1 MEKFDLIVIGSGPA
15 GSAAAI
21 TASSLGLK
29 VAIIDKDIFPR
40 NKLCGGLI
48 SGRSA
53 QSIKSIFGIE
63 LSNTIFLLS
72 NHLRFT
78 ASGEVIADIKGTQNV
93 YLTMRKEFD
102 ALLHNRAVDQGAIAY
117 LGDTVTKIQNN
128 IITTRNGKALQFK
141 TLIGADGVN
150 SFVARHLFGKP
161 FNRKTVGFG
170 LEIETAPQ
178 QTRDNAVEID
188 LDAANWGYGWSF
200 PKNKSITIGVAG
212 ISRHNSDIKAR
223 MSDFVKLT
231 KSDVTLKFKGQY
243 LPWGDFKKRPG
254 KKNILLVGDAAGLV
268 DPISGEGIALAM
280 ESGSCAAHAI
290 YKALEQENPNKAI
303 SIYVK
308 AIKPIHSS
316 LRQARFLRIFIFHE
330 RMFGPFKNTFKNSI
344 FLQNSFLKVIA
355 GDLDYHDILLAFIRR
370 IPRLGWRLIKHNTGF
385 DK

>member
-21 TASSLGLK
+21 TARSLGLK

-53 QSIKSIFGIE
+53 KSIKSIFGIE

-102 ALLHNRAVDQGAIAY
+102 AILHNRAVDQGAIAY

-128 IITTRNGKALQFK
+128 IITTRNGKGLQFK

-178 QTRDNAVEID
+178 QMRDNAVEID

-200 PKNKSITIGVAG
+200 PKKKSITIGVAG
-212 ISRHNSDIKAR
+212 ISRHNSDIKAK
-223 MSDFVKLT
+223 MSDFVKLN
-231 KSDVTLKFKGQY
+231 KSDVT
-243 LPWGDFKKRPG
+243 
-254 KKNILLVGDAAGLV
+254 
-268 DPISGEGIALAM
+268 
-280 ESGSCAAHAI
+280 
-290 YKALEQENPNKAI
+290 
-303 SIYVK
+303 
-308 AIKPIHSS
+308 
-316 LRQARFLRIFIFHE
+316 
-330 RMFGPFKNTFKNSI
+330 
-344 FLQNSFLKVIA
+344 
-355 GDLDYHDILLAFIRR
+355 
-370 IPRLGWRLIKHNTGF
+370 
-385 DK
+385 

>member
-128 IITTRNGKALQFK
+128 IITTRNGESASIQNINWSRWRQLFRSKA
-141 TLIGADGVN
+141 
-150 SFVARHLFGKP
+150 P
-161 FNRKTVGFG
+161 F
-170 LEIETAPQ
+170 
-178 QTRDNAVEID
+178 
-188 LDAANWGYGWSF
+188 W
-200 PKNKSITIGVAG
+200 
-212 ISRHNSDIKAR
+212 KAFQ
-223 MSDFVKLT
+223 S
-231 KSDVTLKFKGQY
+231 
-243 LPWGDFKKRPG
+243 
-254 KKNILLVGDAAGLV
+254 
-268 DPISGEGIALAM
+268 
-280 ESGSCAAHAI
+280 
-290 YKALEQENPNKAI
+290 
-303 SIYVK
+303 
-308 AIKPIHSS
+308 
-316 LRQARFLRIFIFHE
+316 
-330 RMFGPFKNTFKNSI
+330 
-344 FLQNSFLKVIA
+344 QNSWVW
-355 GDLDYHDILLAFIRR
+355 IR
-370 IPRLGWRLIKHNTGF
+370 N
-385 DK
+385 